1 MIPRRC
7 GFLPLGAALAL
18 TVAAL
23 TTGAWGLAAAGP
35 AARGSEQGVPGHFT
49 FASVVRRAGDL
60 AAGPYQP
67 DQPALPAF
75 FADLNYDQYRDLRFK
90 RDQSIWRA
98 ESLPF
103 QVELFPRGGL
113 FKDRVTINLIENGKA
128 VAVPFKTG
136 LYKYGNKENEKDLS
150 EVLSEV
156 PEDLGFAG
164 VRLLYPLNRDDVF
177 DELAVFLGASYF
189 RAVPQG
195 LNYGISARGLA
206 IDTGLASKEE
216 FPIFRE
222 FWLEKPDR
230 DATSITIYALLD
242 SASVAGAYRFLI
254 TPGLE
259 TVIDVKAQLFFRE
272 RVKKLGLAPLTSMFF
287 HAEDTDRF
295 MDDFRPEVHDSDG
308 LFVET
313 GSGERIWRPL
323 VNSKG
328 LRISD
333 FHADNPRAFG
343 LLQRDRDFAN
353 YQDLEARYERR
364 PSALVEPDGDWGK
377 GVVELV
383 QIPSDSER
391 YDNIA
396 AFWVPERMP
405 STSKPFE
412 YNYRL
417 RLAADPE
424 AKLTGGRTLSTRIG
438 AAGTSTLDSSK
449 RKFVVDF
456 VGPTL
461 AGLPADTPVEAVVT
475 TSVGTLS
482 KPVVQ
487 PNPEARGWRLFFE
500 LNPDGD
506 GPVDLRAYLK
516 KGDDVLSET
525 WSFQWNR
532 E

>member
-7 GFLPLGAALAL
+7 GLLPLGAAFVL
-18 TVAAL
+18 TVIVM
-23 TTGAWGLAAAGP
+23 TGGAWGVAAAAGP
-35 AARGSEQGVPGHFT
+35 SARGTDKGVPGHFT
-49 FASVVRRAGDL
+49 FASVVRRAGEL
-60 AAGPYQP
+60 AAAPYQA
-67 DQPALPAF
+67 DQPPLPPF
-75 FADLNYDQYRDLRFK
+75 FADLDYDQYRDVRFR

-103 QVELFPRGGL
+103 QVELFPRGNL
-113 FKDRVTINLIENGKA
+113 FKDRVTINLIEGGKA
-128 VAVPFKTG
+128 VAVPFKSS
-136 LYKYGNKENEKDLS
+136 LYDYGKNEVPADL
-150 EVLSEV
+150 VDI

-230 DATSITIYALLD
+230 DATSITVYALLD
-242 SASVAGAYRFLI
+242 SVSVAGAYRFLI
-254 TPGLE
+254 APGLE

-272 RVKKLGLAPLTSMFF
+272 KVKKLGLAPLTSMFF
-287 HAEDTDRF
+287 HAENTDRF

-308 LFVET
+308 LIVET
-313 GSGERIWRPL
+313 GAGERIWRPL
-323 VNSKG
+323 VNPKG
-328 LRISD
+328 LRISA

-343 LLQRDRDFAN
+343 LLQRDRAFTSYEDLEAN
-353 YQDLEARYERR
+353 YQKR
-364 PSALVEPDGDWGK
+364 PSAIVEPEGDWGK

-405 STSKPFE
+405 PLGKAFE

-424 AKLTGGRTLSTRIG
+424 ARMIGGRTAATRIG
-438 AAGTSTLDSSK
+438 AAGTATLDSSK

-456 VGPTL
+456 AGATL
-461 AGLPADTPVEAVVT
+461 AGLPEDAPVEAVVT
-475 TSVGTLS
+475 TSAGTLS
-482 KPVVQ
+482 RPVVH
-487 PNPEARGWRLFFE
+487 PNPESRGWRLFFE
-500 LNPDGD
+500 LTPDGG
-506 GPVDLRAYLK
+506 GPVDLRAYLR

-532 E
+532 D

>member
-1 MIPRRC
+1 MIPRRF
-7 GFLPLGAALAL
+7 GLLPLCAALSL
-18 TVAAL
+18 AAL
-23 TTGAWGLAAAGP
+23 TADPWNLAEAGP
-35 AARGSEQGVPGHFT
+35 SARSAEQGVPGHFT

-60 AAGPYQP
+60 AAAPYQP

-75 FADLNYDQYRDLRFK
+75 FAGLDYDQYRDIRFR
-90 RDQSIWRA
+90 RDQSIWRS

-103 QVELFPRGGL
+103 QVELFPRGGM
-113 FKDRVTINLIENGKA
+113 FKDRVTINLIEGGKA
-128 VAVPFKTG
+128 VPVPFKSS
-136 LYKYGNKENEKDLS
+136 LYNYGKNDVPADLANT
-150 EVLSEV
+150 

-195 LNYGISARGLA
+195 LNYGLSARGLA

-216 FPIFRE
+216 FPNFRE

-242 SASVAGAYRFLI
+242 SPSVAGAYRFLI

-308 LFVET
+308 LLIET
-313 GSGERIWRPL
+313 GTGERIWRPL
-323 VNSKG
+323 VNPKG

-333 FHADNPRAFG
+333 FRADSARAFG
-343 LLQRDRDFAN
+343 LLQRDRDFNN
-353 YQDLEARYERR
+353 YQDLEAHYQKR
-364 PSALVEPDGDWGK
+364 PSALVEPIGDWGK
-377 GVVELV
+377 GVVEV
-383 QIPSDSER
+383 VEIPSDSER

-396 AFWVPERMP
+396 AFWVPERAP
-405 STSKPFE
+405 AIGKPFE

-417 RLAADPE
+417 RIAADPE

-438 AAGTSTLDSSK
+438 AGGTVVLDSNK

-456 VGPTL
+456 GGPTL
-461 AGLPADTPVEAVVT
+461 ASLPPETPVEAVVT
-475 TSVGTLS
+475 SSSGTLS
-482 KPVVQ
+482 KSIVQ
-487 PNPEARGWRLFFE
+487 PNPETNGWRLFFE
-500 LNPDGD
+500 LTPDG
-506 GPVDLRAYLK
+506 GVPVDLRAYLRN
-516 KGDDVLSET
+516 GNDVLSET
-525 WSFQWNR
+525 WSFKWIR